1 MPNGETVSTSEGSV
15 SSVYGQNSFDL
26 LTRRH
31 EDPVMTKALELVTT
45 PESTA
50 RERTSDI
57 ASMETSLKVPIMLT
71 RHVSSVN
78 STFQGEK
85 YIFECQRNYHQFLW
99 KGISQKIARHRL
111 DLFNS
116 FVEKVDK
123 VMKEMERTNI
133 VDVSP
138 LKNLLA
144 IFFQNIGHYNF
155 AHSSFMEKISR

>member
-78 STFQGEK
+78 STFQGEE
-85 YIFECQRNYHQFLW
+85 YIFEYQRNYL
-99 KGISQKIARHRL
+99 
-111 DLFNS
+111 
-116 FVEKVDK
+116 
-123 VMKEMERTNI
+123 
-133 VDVSP
+133 
-138 LKNLLA
+138 
-144 IFFQNIGHYNF
+144 
-155 AHSSFMEKISR
+155 